1 MIMINFCEK
10 TKLVENYKND
20 MPKRVII
27 KDIEKCVGCG
37 LCMYACARRNGEIG
51 NDSSGI
57 LAVSLSGFERGATVI
72 FCRAC
77 KEPPCAQ
84 VCPTNAL
91 VPRKGG
97 GVVFREDLCIGC
109 KNCMEACTI
118 GAIFER
124 SDGKPALCIHC
135 GYCVKFCPHG
145 VLGYEEVEA

>member
-1 MIMINFCEK
+1 MN
-10 TKLVENYKND
+10 
-20 MPKRVII
+20 MPKRLVI

-37 LCMYACARRNGEIG
+37 LCMFACSRRHGEMG
-51 NDSSGI
+51 NDYSGI
-57 LAVSLSGFERGATVI
+57 LPVSLSGFERGATVI

-91 VPRKGG
+91 TPREDG
-97 GVVFREDLCIGC
+97 GVVYREDLCIGC

-124 SDGKPALCIHC
+124 RNGKPALCIHC
-135 GYCVKFCPHG
+135 GYCANYCPHG
-145 VLGYEEVEA
+145 VLGFEEVEA